1 MRVVKKNGKNRDIF
15 DEVFDNVFKTPLFAL
30 SDRVVKMQTDLREVN
45 GKYILDIDLA
55 GFDKSNINI
64 TIEEENLKVEATIDE
79 NKISNDEYI
88 RRERHFESCSRS
100 YYVGNLKQEDVTANF
115 NNGILTIAFPVP
127 QEEVEEKKY
136 VNIL

>member
-30 SDRVVKMQTDLREVN
+30 SDKVVKMQTDLREVDGN
-45 GKYILDIDLA
+45 YILDIDLA

-64 TIEEENLKVEATIDE
+64 TIEDEYLKVQATIDE
-79 NKISNDEYI
+79 SKVSNNEYI

>member
-127 QEEVEEKKY
+127 QEEVEEKKF

>member
-100 YYVGNLKQEDVTANF
+100 YYVGNLKQEDVTAKF
-115 NNGILTIAFPVP
+115 NNGILTITFPVP
-127 QEEVEEKKY
+127 KEEVEEKKF